1 MAFDGVTVAGL
12 AKEIREQVLN
22 GRISKIA
29 QPEEDE
35 LLLTIKVQKTACRLL
50 MSANASLPLLYFTEK
65 NKPSPVTAPNFCM
78 LLRKHIG
85 NGRITAVTQ
94 PGLERILDFTIEHL
108 NEMGDLCIKHL
119 IIELMG
125 KHSNIIFCN
134 DSYQIIDSIKHVSA
148 MVSSVR
154 EVLPGREYF
163 IPETMH
169 KKDPLSL
176 TFEAFTDSMKT
187 HPYPLYKALYTS
199 FTGLSPVM
207 GTEICHRAGINAD
220 CDPVSLSEMEQLHL
234 YRTLT
239 YLMEDV
245 KEGRFAPQVVFQDGM
260 PVEFSAVVLECY
272 QGCTSRSFSSISEL
286 LEYFYAARSQ
296 ASRIHQ
302 KSADLRRVV
311 QTNLERSL
319 KKYDLQK
326 KQLKDTLKRD
336 RYKLYGELIHTYGY
350 AVEEGSRQMQAWN
363 YYDNNKEITIPLDP
377 DLTAQQN
384 AKRYFEKY
392 NKQKRTFEALSRF
405 IEETEAEIE
414 YLRSVSNALDIS
426 IEENDLTQIKEELRE
441 SGYIRKRGAKEKKAR
456 FTSRPFHYV
465 TAEGFHLYAGRNN
478 YQNEELTF
486 HFASGNDWWFHS
498 KKAPGSHVILKQ
510 DGREIPDH
518 VFELAGQLAAY
529 YSSARDAQKVEID
542 YIQKKQVKKVAGAKP
557 GFVIYHTNYSLMATP
572 TLEGL
577 TEQKD

>member
-465 TAEGFHLYAGRNN
+465 TADGFHLYAGRNN

>member
-12 AKEIREQVLN
+12 VHEMRNRILG
-22 GRISKIA
+22 GRVSKIA
-29 QPEEDE
+29 QPEDDE
-35 LLLTIKVQKTACRLL
+35 LLLTIKVQKEACKLL

-85 NGRITAVTQ
+85 NGRITDISQ
-94 PGLERILDFTIEHL
+94 PGLERIIDMTIEHL
-108 NEMGDLCIKHL
+108 NEMGDLCVKHL

-134 DSYQIIDSIKHVSA
+134 DEYQIVDSIKHVSA

-154 EVLPGREYF
+154 EVLPGRSYF

-169 KKDPLSL
+169 KKNPLKL
-176 TFEAFTDSMKT
+176 TPEEFEESMKT

-207 GTEICHRAGINAD
+207 GTEICHRAGISPDLDAG
-220 CDPVSLSEMEQLHL
+220 SLSPMELLHL
-234 YRTLT
+234 YKTMA
-239 YLMEDV
+239 YLMEDIQN
-245 KEGRFAPQVVFQDGM
+245 GQFQPQVIYQEDM
-260 PVEFSAVVLECY
+260 PVEFSAIPLECY
-272 QGCTSRSFSSISEL
+272 GNSVTKGFLSISQL

-296 ASRIHQ
+296 AGRIRQ
-302 KSADLRRVV
+302 KSADLRRIV

-326 KQLKDTLKRD
+326 KQLKDTQKRD

-350 AVEEGSRQMQAWN
+350 SVEEGSDKMQAWN

-377 DLTAQQN
+377 DLTAAEN
-384 AKRYFEKY
+384 AQRYFEKY
-392 NKQKRTFEALSRF
+392 NKQKRTYEALTKF
-405 IEETEAEIE
+405 IEETENEIE

-426 IEENDLTQIKEELRE
+426 VEENDLTQIKEELRE
-441 SGYIRKRGAKEKKAR
+441 SGYIKKRGLKEKKAR
-456 FTSRPFHYV
+456 FTSKPFHYV
-465 TAEGFHLYAGRNN
+465 TEDGFHLYAGRNN

-486 HFASGNDWWFHS
+486 HFATGGDWWFHS
-498 KKAPGSHVILKQ
+498 KKAPGSHIILKN

-529 YSSARDAQKVEID
+529 YSSARSAEKVEID
-542 YIQKKQVKKVAGAKP
+542 YIQRKQVKKVAGAKP
-557 GFVIYHTNYSLMATP
+557 GFVIYHTNYSLMAAP
-572 TLEGL
+572 TLQGL
-577 TEQKD
+577 TEVAE

>member
-12 AKEIREQVLN
+12 VFEMRSRILN
-22 GRISKIA
+22 SRISKIA

-35 LLLTIKVQKTACRLL
+35 LLLTLKLQKETCKLL
-50 MSANASLPLLYFTEK
+50 LSANASLPLLYFTDK

-85 NGRITAVTQ
+85 NGRITDIRQ
-94 PGLERILDFTIEHL
+94 PGLERIVDITVEHL
-108 NEMGDLCIKHL
+108 NEMGDLCVKHL

-125 KHSNIIFCN
+125 KHSNIIFCS
-134 DSYQIIDSIKHVSA
+134 DDYRIIDSIKHVSA

-154 EVLPGREYF
+154 EVLPGRPYF
-163 IPETMH
+163 IPETMQ
-169 KKDPLSL
+169 KKDPLTLSW
-176 TFEAFTDSMKT
+176 EDFTESMRT

-207 GTEICHRAGINAD
+207 GTEICKRAD
-220 CDPVSLSEMEQLHL
+220 LDPEIDAGSLSEMELLHL
-234 YRTLT
+234 YKTMS

-245 KEGRFAPQVVFQDGM
+245 QKGRFRPEIIFQEDM
-260 PVEFSAVVLECY
+260 PVEFSAIALECY
-272 QGCTSRSFSSISEL
+272 GNSPIKEFSSISQV

-296 ASRIHQ
+296 AGRIRQ
-302 KSADLRRVV
+302 KSSDLRRIV

-326 KQLKDTLKRD
+326 KQLKDTEKRD

-350 AVEEGSRQMQAWN
+350 SVEEGSDKMQAWN

-377 DLTAQQN
+377 DLTATEN
-384 AKRYFEKY
+384 ARRYFEKY
-392 NKQKRTFEALSRF
+392 NKQKRTFEALTKF
-405 IEETEAEIE
+405 IEETQAEIE

-426 IEENDLTQIKEELRE
+426 VEENDLTQIKEELRE
-441 SGYIRKRGAKEKKAR
+441 AGYIKKRGPKEKKAR

-465 TAEGFHLYAGRNN
+465 TEDGFHLYAGRNN

-486 HFASGNDWWFHS
+486 HFATGGDWWFHS
-498 KKAPGSHVILKQ
+498 KKAPGSHIILKN
-510 DGREIPDH
+510 DGRDIPDH
-518 VFELAGQLAAY
+518 VFELAGQLAAW
-529 YSSARDAQKVEID
+529 YSSARSAEKVEID
-542 YIQKKQVKKVAGAKP
+542 YIQKKHVKKVAGAKP
-557 GFVIYHTNYSLMATP
+557 GFVIYHTNYSLMASP
-572 TLEGL
+572 TLKGL
-577 TEQKD
+577 TEVTD

>member
-12 AKEIREQVLN
+12 VCEMRNRILN

-29 QPEEDE
+29 QPEDDE
-35 LLLTIKVQKTACRLL
+35 LLLTIKYQKDSYKLL
-50 MSANASLPLLYFTEK
+50 MSANASLPLLYFTDK
-65 NKPSPVTAPNFCM
+65 NKTSPAVAPNFCM

-85 NGRITAVTQ
+85 NGRITDISQ
-94 PGLERILDFTIEHL
+94 PGLERMIDFTIEHL
-108 NEMGDLCIKHL
+108 NEMGDLCTKHL

-134 DSYQIIDSIKHVSA
+134 DENQIIDSIKHVSA
-148 MVSSVR
+148 LVSSVR
-154 EVLPGREYF
+154 EVLPGRPYF

-169 KKDPLSL
+169 KKDPLTL
-176 TFEAFTDSMKT
+176 TVEEFSDSMKT

-207 GTEICHRAGINAD
+207 GTEICFRAGI
-220 CDPVSLSEMEQLHL
+220 DPEVDAGSLSELEQLHL
-234 YRTLT
+234 YKTMG
-239 YLMEDV
+239 YLMEDIQN
-245 KEGRFAPQVVFQDGM
+245 GQFQPQVVYQDNM
-260 PVEFSAVVLECY
+260 PVEFSAIPLECY
-272 QGCTSRSFSSISEL
+272 GNSKVQDFASVSEV

-302 KSADLRRVV
+302 KSADLRRIV

-326 KQLKDTLKRD
+326 KQLKDTQKRD

-350 AVEEGSRQMQAWN
+350 SVEEGSDKMQAWN

-377 DLTAQQN
+377 DLTPAEN

-392 NKQKRTFEALSRF
+392 NKQKRTFEALTRF

-426 IEENDLTQIKEELRE
+426 VEENDLTQIKEELRE
-441 SGYIRKRGAKEKKAR
+441 SGYIKKRGPKEKKAR
-456 FTSRPFHYV
+456 FTSKPFHYV
-465 TAEGFHLYAGRNN
+465 TEDGFHLYAGRNN

-486 HFASGNDWWFHS
+486 HFATGNDWWFHS
-498 KKAPGSHVILKQ
+498 KKAPGSHIILKN

-529 YSSARDAQKVEID
+529 YSSARSAEKVEID
-542 YIQKKQVKKVAGAKP
+542 YVQKKQVKKVAGAKP
-557 GFVIYHTNYSLMATP
+557 GFVIYHTNYSLMAEP
-572 TLEGL
+572 ALKEL
-577 TEQKD
+577 TEIND

>member
-1 MAFDGVTVAGL
+1 MAFDGITVAGL
-12 AKEIREQVLN
+12 VHEMRSRILD

-35 LLLTIKVQKTACRLL
+35 LLLTIKVQKQAYKLL

-85 NGRITAVTQ
+85 NGRITSISQ
-94 PGLERILDFTIEHL
+94 PGLERIVDITIEHL
-108 NEMGDLCIKHL
+108 NEMGDLCVKHL

-134 DSYQIIDSIKHVSA
+134 EDYQIVDSIKHVSA

-154 EVLPGREYF
+154 EVLPGRPYF

-169 KKDPLSL
+169 KKNPLTL
-176 TFEAFTDSMKT
+176 TPKEFCESMQT

-207 GTEICHRAGINAD
+207 GTEICHRAGVSPDMDAG
-220 CDPVSLSEMEQLHL
+220 SLSELELLHL
-234 YRTLT
+234 YKTMS
-239 YLMEDV
+239 YLMEDIQNG
-245 KEGRFAPQVVFQDGM
+245 EFNPQVIYQEDM
-260 PVEFSAVVLECY
+260 PIEFSAIPLECY
-272 QGCTSRSFSSISEL
+272 GSSATRDFSSISEL

-296 ASRIHQ
+296 AGRIRQ
-302 KSADLRRVV
+302 KSADLRRIV

-326 KQLKDTLKRD
+326 KQLKDTGKRD

-350 AVEEGSRQMQAWN
+350 SVEEGSDKIQAWN
-363 YYDNNKEITIPLDP
+363 YYDDNKEITIPLDP
-377 DLTAQQN
+377 DLTAAEN
-384 AKRYFEKY
+384 AQRYFEKY
-392 NKQKRTFEALSRF
+392 NKQKRTYEALTKF
-405 IEETEAEIE
+405 IEETENEIE

-426 IEENDLTQIKEELRE
+426 VEENDLTQIKEELRE
-441 SGYIRKRGAKEKKAR
+441 SGYIKKRGPKEKKAR
-456 FTSRPFHYV
+456 FTSKPFHYV
-465 TAEGFHLYAGRNN
+465 TEDGFHLYAGRNN

-486 HFASGNDWWFHS
+486 HFATGGDWWFHS
-498 KKAPGSHVILKQ
+498 KKAPGSHIILKN

-529 YSSARDAQKVEID
+529 YSSARSAEKVEID
-542 YIQKKQVKKVAGAKP
+542 YIRKKQVKKVAGAKP
-557 GFVIYHTNYSLMATP
+557 GFVIYHTNYSLMAAP
-572 TLEGL
+572 TLKGL
-577 TEQKD
+577 TEVME

>member
-272 QGCTSRSFSSISEL
+272 QSCTSRSFSSISEL

>member
-12 AKEIREQVLN
+12 VHEMQKRIQN

-29 QPEEDE
+29 QPEDDE
-35 LLLTIKVQKTACRLL
+35 LLLTIKVQKEACRLL
-50 MSANASLPLLYFTEK
+50 MSANASLPLLYFTDK
-65 NKPSPVTAPNFCM
+65 NKISPATAPGFCM

-85 NGRITAVTQ
+85 NGRIIDISQ
-94 PGLERILDFTIEHL
+94 PGLERIIDLTIEHL

-134 DSYQIIDSIKHVSA
+134 QDYQIIDSIKHVSA
-148 MVSSVR
+148 LVSSVR
-154 EVLPGREYF
+154 EVLPGRPYF

-169 KKDPLSL
+169 KKDPLTL
-176 TFEAFTDSMKT
+176 TEDAFAESMKT

-207 GTEICHRAGINAD
+207 GTEICHRAGISPDVDAG
-220 CDPVSLSEMEQLHL
+220 SLSSMELLHL
-234 YRTLT
+234 YKTMT
-239 YLMEDV
+239 YLMEDI
-245 KEGRFAPQVVFQDGM
+245 KNGCFHPQVIFQDSM
-260 PVEFSAVVLECY
+260 PVEFSAIPLECY
-272 QGCTSRSFSSISEL
+272 GNSRIQEFSSVSEL

-302 KSADLRRVV
+302 KSADLRRIV

-319 KKYDLQK
+319 KKFDLQK
-326 KQLKDTLKRD
+326 KQLKDTQKRD

-350 AVEEGSRQMQAWN
+350 SVEEGSDKMQAWN
-363 YYDNNKEITIPLDP
+363 YYDDNKEITIPLDP
-377 DLTAQQN
+377 DLTAAEN

-392 NKQKRTFEALSRF
+392 NKQKRTFEALTRF

-426 IEENDLTQIKEELRE
+426 VEENDLTQIKEELRE
-441 SGYIRKRGAKEKKAR
+441 AGYIKKRGPKEKKAR
-456 FTSRPFHYV
+456 FTSSPFHYV
-465 TAEGFHLYAGRNN
+465 TEDGFHLYAGRNN

-486 HFASGNDWWFHS
+486 HFATGGDWWFHS
-498 KKAPGSHVILKQ
+498 KKAPGSHIILKN

-518 VFELAGQLAAY
+518 VFELAGSLAAY
-529 YSSARDAQKVEID
+529 YSSARSAEKVEID

-557 GFVIYHTNYSLMATP
+557 GFVIYHTNYSMMAEP
-572 TLEGL
+572 SLKEL
-577 TEQKD
+577 TEVKD

>member
-12 AKEIREQVLN
+12 VHEMRSRILG
-22 GRISKIA
+22 GRVSKIA

-35 LLLTIKVQKTACRLL
+35 LLLTIKVQKEAYKLL

-85 NGRITAVTQ
+85 NGRITEISQ
-94 PGLERILDFTIEHL
+94 PGLERIIDITIEHL
-108 NEMGDLCIKHL
+108 NEMGDLCVKHL

-125 KHSNIIFCN
+125 KHSNIIFCS
-134 DSYQIIDSIKHVSA
+134 DTYQIVDSIKHVSA

-154 EVLPGREYF
+154 EVLPGRAYF

-169 KKDPLSL
+169 KKDPLKL
-176 TFEAFTDSMKT
+176 TREAFEESMKT

-207 GTEICHRAGINAD
+207 GTEICHRAGISPDVDAG
-220 CDPVSLSEMEQLHL
+220 SLSSLELLHL
-234 YRTLT
+234 YKTMS
-239 YLMEDV
+239 YLMEDIQNDQ
-245 KEGRFAPQVVFQDGM
+245 FHPQVIYQEDM
-260 PVEFSAVVLECY
+260 PIEFSAVPLECY
-272 QGCTSRSFSSISEL
+272 GNSTIKDFSSISQL

-296 ASRIHQ
+296 AGRIRQ
-302 KSADLRRVV
+302 KSADLRRIV

-326 KQLKDTLKRD
+326 KQLKDTQKRD

-350 AVEEGSRQMQAWN
+350 SVEEGSDKMQAWN

-377 DLTAQQN
+377 DLTPAENAQ
-384 AKRYFEKY
+384 RYFEKY
-392 NKQKRTFEALSRF
+392 NKQKRTYEALTKF
-405 IEETEAEIE
+405 IEETENEIE

-426 IEENDLTQIKEELRE
+426 VEENDLTQIKEELRE
-441 SGYIRKRGAKEKKAR
+441 SGYIRKRGPKEKKAR

-465 TAEGFHLYAGRNN
+465 TEDGFHLYAGRNN

-486 HFASGNDWWFHS
+486 HFATGGDWWFHS
-498 KKAPGSHVILKQ
+498 KKAPGSHIILKN
-510 DGREIPDH
+510 DGRDIPDH
-518 VFELAGQLAAY
+518 VFEQAGQLAAY
-529 YSSARDAQKVEID
+529 YSSARSAEKVEID

-557 GFVIYHTNYSLMATP
+557 GFVIYHTNYSLMAAP
-572 TLEGL
+572 TLQGL
-577 TEQKD
+577 AEITE

>member
-1 MAFDGVTVAGL
+1 MAFDGITVAGL
-12 AKEIREQVLN
+12 VHEMRGKILN

-35 LLLTIKVQKTACRLL
+35 LLLTFKAQKETLRLL

-85 NGRITAVTQ
+85 GGRIVEISQ
-94 PGLERILDFTIEHL
+94 PGLERIVDFKIEHL
-108 NEMGDLCIKHL
+108 NEMGDLCVKHL

-134 DSYQIIDSIKHVSA
+134 DELQIIDSIKHVSA

-154 EVLPGREYF
+154 EVLPGRPYF

-169 KKDPLSL
+169 KKDPL
-176 TFEAFTDSMKT
+176 TVTEEEFAEAMKT

-207 GTEICHRAGINAD
+207 GSEICHRAGMNPDIDAG
-220 CDPVSLSEMEQLHL
+220 SLSPMEQLHL
-234 YRTLT
+234 YKTLR

-245 KEGRFAPQVVFQDGM
+245 TESQFHPVVIYQDTMPLEFAAIP
-260 PVEFSAVVLECY
+260 LECY
-272 QGCTSRSFSSISEL
+272 GSSPSKTFDSISEV

-296 ASRIHQ
+296 AGRIHQ
-302 KSADLRRVV
+302 KSADLRRIV

-326 KQLKDTLKRD
+326 KQLKDTAKREK
-336 RYKLYGELIHTYGY
+336 YKVYGELIHTYGY
-350 AVEEGSRQMQAWN
+350 SVEEGSKQMQAWN
-363 YYDNNKEITIPLDP
+363 YYDDNKEITIPLDP
-377 DLTAQQN
+377 DLTPAEN
-384 AKRYFEKY
+384 ARRYFDKY

-405 IEETEAEIE
+405 VEETEAEIE

-426 IEENDLTQIKEELRE
+426 VEENDLTQIKEELRE
-441 SGYIRKRGAKEKKAR
+441 AGYIKKRGPKEKKAK

-465 TAEGFHLYAGRNN
+465 TADGFHLYAGRNN

-486 HFASGNDWWFHS
+486 HFATGNDWWFHS
-498 KKAPGSHVILKQ
+498 KKAPGSHIILKN
-510 DGREIPDH
+510 DGREIPDQ
-518 VFELAGQLAAY
+518 VYELAGQLAAY
-529 YSSARDAQKVEID
+529 YSSARSADKVEID
-542 YIQKKQVKKVAGAKP
+542 YIQKKQVKKVTGAKP
-557 GFVIYHTNYSLMATP
+557 GFVIYHTNYSLMAAP
-572 TLEGL
+572 TLKGL
-577 TEQKD
+577 TEVKE